1 MTENR
6 ATPRD
11 MLNDAQQALR
21 TTVLGV
27 ADGDWDRPTPCDDW
41 NVTQVLQHA
50 AGDQLAYAS
59 AITGQPGP
67 SENPFT
73 PSGHLDEEPL
83 DVLDRAVAASA
94 AAWASVGDDVQDAPT
109 PLPQGPMPAWLGIGA
124 CALDAAVHAWDIAMG
139 TGQKSPLT
147 APLAGFLMTV
157 ATSIVEPLRGY
168 GAYKPAIG
176 PDAADDEVATLL
188 RYLGRRPDWTV

>member
-11 MLNDAQQALR
+11 MLNDAQHALR

-27 ADGDWDRPTPCDDW
+27 AEGDWHRPTPCDEW

-50 AGDQLAYAS
+50 AGDQLAYAA

-83 DVLDRAVAASA
+83 DVLDRAVAAAA

-109 PLPQGPMPAWLGIGA
+109 PLPQGPMPAWLGVGA
-124 CALDAAVHAWDIAMG
+124 CALDAAVHAWDIAVA

-147 APLAGFLMTV
+147 PPLAGWLMTV

-168 GAYKPAIG
+168 GAYKPAIE

-188 RYLGRRPDWTV
+188 RYLGRRPGWTA